1 MLVVLDGGDGASGD
15 GASGDGASGD
25 GGSGARQWWLRSCPG
40 RSRPVCLLPHPPSSP
55 SNLQLSETLK
65 INFLIIL
72 FSSATHSDS
81 TLSEEILRIFLYA
94 LYSTLLHLPPLRF
107 HCVGGCWD

>member
-65 INFLIIL
+65 SLVIEHTFQVLG
-72 FSSATHSDS
+72 FV
-81 TLSEEILRIFLYA
+81 YV
-94 LYSTLLHLPPLRF
+94 LYSTLLHVPPLRF
-107 HCVGGCWD
+107 NSVGGCWDRTQ